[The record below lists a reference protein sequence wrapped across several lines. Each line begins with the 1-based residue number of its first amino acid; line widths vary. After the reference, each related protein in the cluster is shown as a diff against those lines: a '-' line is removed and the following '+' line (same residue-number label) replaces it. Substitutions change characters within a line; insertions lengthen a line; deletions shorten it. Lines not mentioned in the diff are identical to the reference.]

1 MELTAQQMVTAGDH
15 HSFTMN
21 ILHDFW
27 NKVTQSILNL
37 SSKSKTVCKVI
48 FKFATNNLLQYCL
61 NTRFFNFSFEHLYK
75 YIFLL

>member
-27 NKVTQSILNL
+27 NKVTQSMLNL
-37 SSKSKTVCKVI
+37 SSKSKTVSEYLK
-48 FKFATNNLLQYCL
+48 
-61 NTRFFNFSFEHLYK
+61 
-75 YIFLL
+75 

>member
-27 NKVTQSILNL
+27 NKVTQSMLKL
-37 SSKSKTVCKVI
+37 ASKSKTVCK
-48 FKFATNNLLQYCL
+48 K
-61 NTRFFNFSFEHLYK
+61 K
-75 YIFLL
+75 K